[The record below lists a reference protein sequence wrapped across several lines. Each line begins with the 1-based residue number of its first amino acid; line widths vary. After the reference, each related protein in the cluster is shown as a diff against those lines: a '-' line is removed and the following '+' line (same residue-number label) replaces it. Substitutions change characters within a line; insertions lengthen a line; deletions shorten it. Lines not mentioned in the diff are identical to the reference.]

1 MIINIGQ
8 FNKMKVAREADFGY
22 YLDRETGNSS
32 DDILIPKNNLE
43 GKELI
48 VGEEV
53 NAFIYR
59 DSRDRLIATLKEPLA
74 VVGDIALL
82 EVKSNTKIGAFVDF
96 GLERDILVP
105 MKEQKYRM
113 IDGKKYLVY
122 IYVDKTGRLAA
133 TTDIDKYL
141 DELEEPKKGTEVSGI
156 VYGYQTNDS
165 LRVALDNKFRAV
177 VLKNEY
183 FTNIKPG
190 ETVKGKIIRVYED
203 GIVGLS
209 LRNHKLKE
217 RNDLGE
223 TILEYLKENDGV
235 MSLNDKS
242 TPDEI
247 RNIFKTSKN
256 YFKMALGGLM
266 KKGLIEQDEFGT
278 RLKK

>member
-217 RNDLGE
+217 RNDLGQ

>member
-8 FNKMKVAREADFGY
+8 FNKMKVVREADFGY
-22 YLDRETGNSS
+22 YLDRGTRNTS
-32 DDILIPKNNLE
+32 DDILIPTGNLDGRE
-43 GKELI
+43 IK
-48 VGEEV
+48 VGDEV
-53 NAFIYR
+53 EAFIYR
-59 DSRDRLIATLKEPLA
+59 DSRDRLIATLKKPLA
-74 VVGDIALL
+74 VVGDVALL
-82 EVKSNTKIGAFVDF
+82 EVKSITKIGAFVDF

-105 MKEQKYRM
+105 LKEQKYKM
-113 IDGKKYLVY
+113 EEGKKYLVY

-133 TTDIDKYL
+133 TTEIDKYL
-141 DELEEPKKGTEVSGI
+141 DEIEEPKMGTEVSGI
-156 VYGYQTNDS
+156 VYGYQTNGS
-165 LRVALDNKFRAV
+165 LRVAIDNKHRAV

-190 ETVKGKIIRVYED
+190 DNIKGKIIKVYED

-217 RNDLGE
+217 RNELGE
-223 TILEYLKENDGV
+223 TILNYLKENGGV

-247 RNIFKTSKN
+247 RNTFKTSKN

-278 RLKK
+278 RLK

>member
-8 FNKMKVAREADFGY
+8 FNKMKVVREADFGY
-22 YLDRETGNSS
+22 YLDRGTRNTS
-32 DDILIPKNNLE
+32 DDILIPTGNLDGRE
-43 GKELI
+43 IK
-48 VGEEV
+48 VGDEV
-53 NAFIYR
+53 EAFIYR
-59 DSRDRLIATLKEPLA
+59 DSRDRLIATLKKPLA
-74 VVGDIALL
+74 VVGDVALL
-82 EVKSNTKIGAFVDF
+82 EVKSITKIGAFVDF

-105 MKEQKYRM
+105 LKEQKYKM
-113 IDGKKYLVY
+113 EEGKKYLVY

-133 TTDIDKYL
+133 TTEDKYL
-141 DELEEPKKGTEVSGI
+141 DEIEEPKMGTEVSGI
-156 VYGYQTNDS
+156 VYGYQTNGS
-165 LRVALDNKFRAV
+165 LRVAIDNKHRAV

-190 ETVKGKIIRVYED
+190 DNIKGKIIKVYED

-217 RNDLGE
+217 RNELGD
-223 TILEYLKENDGV
+223 TILNYLKENGGV

-247 RNIFKTSKN
+247 RNTFKTSKN

-278 RLKK
+278 RLK

>member
-1 MIINIGQ
+1 MIINVGK
-8 FNKMKVAREADFGY
+8 FNKMKVVREADFGY
-22 YLDRETGNSS
+22 YLDRGTRNTS
-32 DDILIPKNNLE
+32 DDILIPRANLD
-43 GKELI
+43 GKEVK

-53 NAFIYR
+53 DAFIYR

-74 VVGDIALL
+74 IVGDVALL

-105 MKEQKYRM
+105 IKEQKYKM
-113 IDGKKYLVY
+113 VEGKKYLVY

-133 TTDIDKYL
+133 TTDVDKYL
-141 DELEEPKKGTEVSGI
+141 DELEEPKKGAEVSGV

-165 LRVALDNKFRAV
+165 LRIAIDNQFRAV

-190 ETVKGKIIRVYED
+190 DTIKGKIIKVYED

-217 RNDLGE
+217 RNELGD
-223 TILEYLKENDGV
+223 TILEYLKENGGV

-247 RNIFKTSKN
+247 RNVFKTSKN

>member
-8 FNKMKVAREADFGY
+8 FNKMKVVREADFGY
-22 YLDRETGNSS
+22 YLDRGTRNTS
-32 DDILIPKNNLE
+32 DDILIPTGNLDGRE
-43 GKELI
+43 IK
-48 VGEEV
+48 VGDEV
-53 NAFIYR
+53 EAFIYR
-59 DSRDRLIATLKEPLA
+59 DSRDRLIATLKKPLA
-74 VVGDIALL
+74 VVGDVALL
-82 EVKSNTKIGAFVDF
+82 EVKSITKIGAFVDF

-105 MKEQKYRM
+105 LKEQKYKM
-113 IDGKKYLVY
+113 EEGKKYLVY
-122 IYVDKTGRLAA
+122 IDKTGRLAA
-133 TTDIDKYL
+133 TTEVDKYL
-141 DELEEPKKGTEVSGI
+141 DEIEEPKMGTEVSGI
-156 VYGYQTNDS
+156 VYGYQTNGS
-165 LRVALDNKFRAV
+165 LRVAVDNKHRAV

-190 ETVKGKIIRVYED
+190 DNIKGKIIKVYED

-217 RNDLGE
+217 RNELGD
-223 TILEYLKENDGV
+223 TILNYLKENGGV

-247 RNIFKTSKN
+247 RNTFKTSKN

-278 RLKK
+278 RLK

>member
-1 MIINIGQ
+1 MI
-8 FNKMKVAREADFGY
+8 
-22 YLDRETGNSS
+22 SS
-32 DDILIPKNNLE
+32 VQNFSPHT
-43 GKELI
+43 
-48 VGEEV
+48 
-53 NAFIYR
+53 
-59 DSRDRLIATLKEPLA
+59 IAT
-74 VVGDIALL
+74 
-82 EVKSNTKIGAFVDF
+82 VKSITKIGAFVDF

-105 MKEQKYRM
+105 LKEQKYKM
-113 IDGKKYLVY
+113 EEDKKYLVY

-133 TTDIDKYL
+133 TTEVDKYL
-141 DELEEPKKGTEVSGI
+141 DEIEEPKMGTEVSGI
-156 VYGYQTNDS
+156 VYGYQTNRS
-165 LRVALDNKFRAV
+165 LRVAIDNKHRAV

-190 ETVKGKIIRVYED
+190 DNIKGKIIKVYED

-217 RNDLGE
+217 RNELGD
-223 TILEYLKENDGV
+223 TILNYLKENGGV

-247 RNIFKTSKN
+247 RNTFKTSKN

-278 RLKK
+278 RLK

>member
-1 MIINIGQ
+1 MIINVGQ
-8 FNKMKVAREADFGY
+8 FNKMKVVREADFGY
-22 YLDRETGNSS
+22 YLDRGTRNTS
-32 DDILIPKNNLE
+32 DDILIPRGNLD
-43 GKELI
+43 GKELKI
-48 VGEEV
+48 GEEV
-53 NAFIYR
+53 EAFIYR
-59 DSRDRLIATLKEPLA
+59 DSRDRLIATLQTPLA
-74 VVGDIALL
+74 VVGDVALL
-82 EVKSNTKIGAFVDF
+82 EVKSVTKIGAFVDF

-105 MKEQKYRM
+105 LKEKKYNM
-113 IDGKKYLVY
+113 EEGKKYLVY

-133 TTDIDKYL
+133 TTDVDKYL
-141 DELEEPKKGTEVSGI
+141 DELEEPKLGAEVTGT

-165 LRVALDNKFRAV
+165 LRIAIDNQYRGV

-190 ETVKGKIIRVYED
+190 DTIKGKIIKVYED

-217 RNDLGE
+217 RNDLGD
-223 TILEYLKENDGV
+223 TILEYLKENGGA
-235 MSLNDKS
+235 MRFNDKS

-247 RNIFKTSKN
+247 RNTFKTSKN

-278 RLKK
+278 RLK